1 MKNCKQT
8 AEKCEQILKI
18 GKNLR
23 PIKCILALPT
33 WGQKCV
39 VSAPQPIKFVMFRTE
54 HPIVEKEAPNRFI
67 YTASW
72 QVTLL

>member
-8 AEKCEQILKI
+8 AEGCKQIFKSW
-18 GKNLR
+18 KNLR

-33 WGQKCV
+33 WGQKCI
-39 VSAPQPIKFVMFRTE
+39 VSEPQPLTFVIFQME

-67 YTASW
+67 Q
-72 QVTLL
+72 QVGR